1 MQKYR
6 FLPGLVLAFWAQ
18 TVQAQTEINQLLGDW
33 EVVSFT
39 ENGTARNTANIYYR
53 IVFESAEEGSES
65 GEMAGDFV
73 IDQVRTKNGEEECYC
88 SGLVFLWAET
98 KELEIDF
105 VVSCSDQDPESE
117 LASTSACDFWVGSD
131 RRYAIQLDQTVLSLQ
146 NAERKVV
153 LRRR

>member
-1 MQKYR
+1 MQKHL
-6 FLPGLVLAFWAQ
+6 FLFGLLLAFGTQSLTAQ
-18 TVQAQTEINQLLGDW
+18 TNINQLLGDW

-39 ENGTARNTANIYYR
+39 ENGTVRNTANIYYR

-65 GEMAGDFV
+65 GDMAGDFV
-73 IDQVRTKNGEEECYC
+73 IDQVRTKNNEEECYC
-88 SGLVFLWAET
+88 SGLVFLWPET
-98 KELEIDF
+98 RELEIDF

-131 RRYAIQLDQTVLSLQ
+131 QRYSIQLEQTILSLQ
-146 NAERKVV
+146 NTERKIV